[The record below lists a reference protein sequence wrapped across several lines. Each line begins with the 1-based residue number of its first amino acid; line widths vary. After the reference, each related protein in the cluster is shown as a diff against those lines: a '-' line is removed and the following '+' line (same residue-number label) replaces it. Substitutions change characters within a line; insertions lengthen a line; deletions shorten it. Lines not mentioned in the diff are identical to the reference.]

1 MGISDRH
8 RFDASRTPL
17 SAAIDRAVLNDLVR
31 ARAELDRARRRAKWI
46 RKSRELHRA
55 TRAVELSALAAHHA
69 GLSWNEI
76 GDLLGIERAMTADI
90 PNLGAAV
97 AF

>member
-1 MGISDRH
+1 M
-8 RFDASRTPL
+8 PL
-17 SAAIDRAVLNDLVR
+17 SASVDRAVLRDLVR
-31 ARAELDRARRRAKWI
+31 ARDELDRARRRAKWI
-46 RKSRELHRA
+46 RKSKELHRA

-76 GDLLGIERAMTADI
+76 GDLLGIERAMTAEVIPIAGRSGDV